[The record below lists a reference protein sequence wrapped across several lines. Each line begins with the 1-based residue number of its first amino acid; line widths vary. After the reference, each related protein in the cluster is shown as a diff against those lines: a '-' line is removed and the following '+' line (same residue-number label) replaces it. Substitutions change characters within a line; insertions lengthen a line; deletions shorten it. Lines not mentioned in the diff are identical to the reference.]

1 MNADQIL
8 GYGNSEV
15 IKMWERAILH
25 ADINHCYAQIEEMR
39 DALLAQIPM
48 AVGGHEEFRHGI
60 ILAKNDLAKKYRI
73 KTGESLREAYKK
85 CPHLKII
92 HPDYDLYLAISEQVK
107 EIYRRYSDKVE
118 SFGLDEAWIDVTH
131 SQTLFGNPIEIARK
145 IRMEVYHELGLTISI
160 GISFNKVFA
169 KMASDMDKHHGIT
182 VITSENYRERLW
194 GLPIEAMFYVG
205 QATAIKLRARGIGTI
220 GQLANTPRIY
230 LKSFLGKPGEWIW
243 EFANG
248 FDESEVA
255 ESEQLPM
262 IKSVG
267 NSITAIHD
275 LETAEELKMVFR
287 VLSESVAARLR
298 QLDKKGSVVSIYLR
312 TNGFDRCSRQ
322 IKSDYL
328 IDTSDA
334 IMECVERLLKAYL
347 PLKGDGTFGTAYRS
361 IGLAVSKL
369 QKDAHKI
376 QLSLFENE
384 NRTMHNRDLE
394 VAIEKIREKYGSD
407 KIKRCIMM
415 KDKELTGF
423 DPKKDH
429 VIHPMGFFGYSDRS
443 PKSG

>member
-1 MNADQIL
+1 
-8 GYGNSEV
+8 
-15 IKMWERAILH
+15 MWNRAILH
-25 ADINHCYAQIEEMR
+25 ADINHCYAQIEEVR
-39 DALLAQIPM
+39 NSKLAKVPM
-48 AVGGHEEFRHGI
+48 AVGGHEEARHGI

-85 CPHLKII
+85 CPHLTII
-92 HPDYDLYLAISEQVK
+92 HPDYELYLSISEQVK
-107 EIYRRYSDKVE
+107 DIYRRYSDKVE
-118 SFGLDEAWIDVTH
+118 AFGLDEAWIDVTH
-131 SQTLFGNPIEIARK
+131 SQTLFGDPIKIAQK
-145 IRMEVYHELGLTISI
+145 IRVEVYRELGLTISM

-169 KMASDMDKHHGIT
+169 KIASDMDKHHGVA

-205 QATAIKLRARGIGTI
+205 RATAVKLRARGIGTI
-220 GQLANTPRIY
+220 RQLANTPKLY
-230 LKSFLGKPGEWIW
+230 LQSFLGKPGEWIW

-248 FDESEVA
+248 FDDSEVA
-255 ESEQLPM
+255 KSQQLPM

-275 LETAEELKMVFR
+275 LETLEELKMVFR

-312 TNGFDRCSRQ
+312 TNEFDRCSRQ

-334 IMECVERLLKAYL
+334 IMECVDRLLRTHL
-347 PLKGDGTFGTAYRS
+347 SLKSDDTFETAYRS
-361 IGLAVSKL
+361 IGVAVSKL
-369 QKDAHKI
+369 QKDEHKI

-384 NRTMHNRDLE
+384 NRTIHNRDLE
-394 VAIEKIREKYGSD
+394 ETIEKIREKYGSD

-415 KDKELTGF
+415 KDEKLTGF
-423 DPKKDH
+423 DPKNDH
-429 VIHPMGFFGYSDRS
+429 VIHPVGFFGYSDS
-443 PKSG
+443 SHKMG